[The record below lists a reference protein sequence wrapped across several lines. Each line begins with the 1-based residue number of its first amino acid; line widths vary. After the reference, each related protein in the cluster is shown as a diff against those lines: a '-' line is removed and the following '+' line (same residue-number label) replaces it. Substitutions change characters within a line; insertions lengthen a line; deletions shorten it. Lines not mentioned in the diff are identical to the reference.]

1 MHQVYIGTSGW
12 AYTSWKPDF
21 YPAKLPAKKLLDHY
35 ATQLNAVEVNYTFRA
50 NPRAS
55 TLDAWIAATSAD
67 FLFAAKANQRLTHI
81 RRLKPTQEEVKWFFE
96 ALRPLADAH
105 RLGPI
110 LFQLP
115 PSFKADCETLANFLK
130 LLPRGQLYAFE
141 YRHPSW
147 FEEPILSLLRN
158 ENVAL
163 CIAESDEL
171 VTNEIHTANFAYF
184 RLRKS
189 DYSDADIQQIEQ
201 RIKAAAIERDVYA
214 FFKHEETPKGA
225 LNALRVRKA
234 LS

>member
-55 TLDAWIAATSAD
+55 TLAGWIAATPQD
-67 FLFAAKANQRLTHI
+67 FRFAAKANQRLTHI
-81 RRLKPTQEEVKWFFE
+81 RRLKPSIEEVKWFFE

-115 PSFKADCETLANFLK
+115 PNFKADREILANFLR
-130 LLPRGQLYAFE
+130 LLPRGQQYAFE

-147 FEEPILSLLRN
+147 FEEPILSLLRD
-158 ENVAL
+158 ENAAL

-171 VTNEIHTANFAYF
+171 VTKEIHTANFAYF
-184 RLRKS
+184 RLRKTN
-189 DYSDADIQQIEQ
+189 YNEADIQQIEQ
-201 RIKAAAIERDVYA
+201 RIEAVAGDRDVYA
-214 FFKHEETPKGA
+214 FFKHEETPEGA
-225 LNALRVRKA
+225 LNALKVRKT
-234 LS
+234 LG

>member
-12 AYTSWKPDF
+12 AYTTWKPDF
-21 YPAKLPAKKLLDHY
+21 YPAKLPAKKLLEHY
-35 ATQLNAVEVNYTFRA
+35 ATELNAVEVNYTFRA

-55 TLDAWIAATSAD
+55 TLDGWIAATPPE
-67 FLFAAKANQRLTHI
+67 FRFAAKANQRLTHI
-81 RRLKPTQEEVKWFFE
+81 QRLKSTQEEVQWFFE
-96 ALRPLADAH
+96 ALRPLADVH

-115 PSFKADCETLANFLK
+115 PNFKADCKVLANFLK

-147 FEEPILSLLRN
+147 FEEPILSLLRD

-163 CIAESDEL
+163 CIAESDDLITKES
-171 VTNEIHTANFAYF
+171 HTADFAYF
-184 RLRKS
+184 RLRKT
-189 DYSDADIQQIEQ
+189 DYREADIQQIEQ
-201 RIKAAAIERDVYA
+201 RIKTAASERDVYA
-214 FFKHEETPKGA
+214 FFKHEETPEGA
-225 LNALRVRKA
+225 LNALKVRKS

>member
-1 MHQVYIGTSGW
+1 MHQVYVGTSGW

-35 ATQLNAVEVNYTFRA
+35 ASQLNAVEVNYTFRA
-50 NPRAS
+50 HPRAS
-55 TLDAWIAATSAD
+55 TLAAWIAATSTE
-67 FLFAAKANQRLTHI
+67 FRFAAKANQRLTHI
-81 RRLKPTQEEVKWFFE
+81 RRLHPSVEEVKWFFE

-115 PSFKADCETLANFLK
+115 PNFKADREVLANFLK
-130 LLPRGQLYAFE
+130 LLPRGQQYAFE

-147 FEEPILSLLRN
+147 FEEPILSLLRD

-171 VTNEIHTANFAYF
+171 ITQEIHTANFAYY
-184 RLRKS
+184 RLRKNS
-189 DYSDADIQQIEQ
+189 YTDADIQQIEM
-201 RIKAAAIERDVYA
+201 RIKTAASERDVYA
-214 FFKHEETPKGA
+214 FFKHEETPEGA
-225 LNALRVRKA
+225 LNALKVRKN